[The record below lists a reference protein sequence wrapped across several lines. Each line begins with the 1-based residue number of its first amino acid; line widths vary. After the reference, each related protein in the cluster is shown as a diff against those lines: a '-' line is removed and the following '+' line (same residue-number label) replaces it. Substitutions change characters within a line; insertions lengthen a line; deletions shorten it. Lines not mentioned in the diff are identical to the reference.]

1 MRQRPLP
8 SCHLLS
14 FEKESKQRKL
24 QTFFSPYRLFQ
35 QQVFYQIFFSL
46 SRTFSV
52 PQEIQHK
59 VLSAYSFFQE
69 RVSGDPYG
77 NRTHVC
83 GVRGRRLNRLTN
95 GPCHASRP
103 SQRHT
108 AHHSAK
114 NTFALRANCFFVCVV
129 RCAPAPRR
137 SALHYGAPSGIR
149 TRDPLIKSQLL
160 YQLS

>member
-1 MRQRPLP
+1 MLALP
-8 SCHLLS
+8 IFPARLQASIFGRSELNFRVRNGNGWTLALISTNLLS

-24 QTFFSPYRLFQ
+24 HAFFSPYRLFQ

-52 PQEIQHK
+52 PQKIQHK

-95 GPCHASRP
+95 GPD
-103 SQRHT
+103 
-108 AHHSAK
+108 
-114 NTFALRANCFFVCVV
+114 
-129 RCAPAPRR
+129 
-137 SALHYGAPSGIR
+137 GAPSGIR

>member
-1 MRQRPLP
+1 MKKKVSKENFILP
-8 SCHLLS
+8 STRRDPYLFLS
-14 FEKESKQRKL
+14 LPS
-24 QTFFSPYRLFQ
+24 FSTAS
-35 QQVFYQIFFSL
+35 IL
-46 SRTFSV
+46 SNFCLTVKNFLC
-52 PQEIQHK
+52 PTKAQYK
-59 VLSAYSFFQE
+59 VLFAYFFFQE
-69 RVSGDPYG
+69 KVGGDPYG